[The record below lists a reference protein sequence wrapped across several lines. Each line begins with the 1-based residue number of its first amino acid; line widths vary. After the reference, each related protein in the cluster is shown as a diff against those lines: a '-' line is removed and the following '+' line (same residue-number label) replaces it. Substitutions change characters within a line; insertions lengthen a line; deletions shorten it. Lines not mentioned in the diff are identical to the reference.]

1 MKSKRRNKNTIFYLT
16 NEHTKCSLYFLICIN
31 LYIMYHVIR
40 FNNKIICI
48 IYIMLTIYIKY
59 KNVLRCTII
68 FISL

>member
-16 NEHTKCSLYFLICIN
+16 NEHTKCSLYLICIN
-31 LYIMYHVIR
+31 LYVMYHVIR

-59 KNVLRCTII
+59 KNVLRYTSI